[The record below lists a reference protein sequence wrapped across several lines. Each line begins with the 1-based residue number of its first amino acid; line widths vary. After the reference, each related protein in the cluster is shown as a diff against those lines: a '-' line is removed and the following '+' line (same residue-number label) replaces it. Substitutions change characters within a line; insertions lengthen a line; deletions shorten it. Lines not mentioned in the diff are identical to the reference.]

1 MQEKLIHYIKELF
14 FNVIGIHQTPF
25 LEGFTKTIGNFIYI
39 TAELFIL
46 FIAISAIIE
55 FVIIHINQQKLQKL
69 FKGRGL
75 IGNIAA
81 AIFGAIT
88 PFCACS
94 TIPMAVGFFN
104 AKVPFGPVMSFLISS
119 PLLNPI
125 VLAMLA
131 ATVGIMN
138 AILYF
143 ILTFILAVFF
153 GYLLEKLGFAKYVKP
168 IRADNKKHQIKDG
181 IDSRRYLPIGNK
193 VTISLRAG
201 WNSLKPIL
209 TYLFIGVAIGAAI
222 YGYLP
227 DGNTFA
233 RYAGQSSLL
242 AVPIAAII
250 GIPLY
255 IRAET
260 AIPIAMSL
268 ISKGVGMG
276 TAIALIIGGAGMAIP
291 EMTMLA
297 KIFRRKLLITFIF
310 TIFLVAVVSGYIFN
324 VLK

>member
-1 MQEKLIHYIKELF
+1 MQESLIAAFRTLF
-14 FNVIGIHQTPF
+14 YQYFGITQTPF
-25 LEGFTKTIGNFIYI
+25 YDGLTMTLGNFVFI

-46 FIAISAIIE
+46 FIAITAIIE
-55 FVIIHINQQKLQKL
+55 FIMMHVNQNKLQKL
-69 FKGRGL
+69 FEGKGI

-81 AIFGAIT
+81 ATFGAVT

-94 TIPMAVGFFN
+94 TIPMTVGFLN
-104 AKVPFGPVMSFLISS
+104 AKVPFGSVMSFLISS

-125 VLAMLA
+125 IVAMLA
-131 ATVGIMN
+131 ATVGIGN
-138 AILYF
+138 AMVYFGFAF
-143 ILTFILAVFF
+143 ILSVAF
-153 GYLLEKLGFAKYVKP
+153 GYALQLLGFQKHVKAVK
-168 IRADNKKHQIKDG
+168 ISGGGHAVHDG
-181 IDSRRYLPIGNK
+181 IDTRR
-193 VTISLRAG
+193 SLSVGQKINLSLKAG
-201 WNSLKPIL
+201 WDSLVPIL
-209 TYLFIGVAIGAAI
+209 PYLFAGVAVGAAI

-227 DGNTFA
+227 KGETIA
-233 RYAGQSSLL
+233 KYAGDDNLF
-242 AVPIAAII
+242 AVPIASIV

-297 KIFRRKLLITFIF
+297 KIFKRKLLISFIGV
-310 TIFLVAVVSGYIFN
+310 IFLVAVITGYAFN
-324 VLK
+324 LIM